1 MNRAERLPDCYRK
14 DEYGNIYKLLYLNAS
29 AIEELKEDILAVGE
43 SLDLK
48 IATGK
53 TLDLYGEMVEQQ
65 RGLLNDEQ
73 YRYMIQARI
82 GRNNVQGSYPSV
94 MKALLLMFGGKPGDI
109 TLEDLELDEGEDSCV
124 VKLSKFPVSVLVN
137 AGFSSRQ
144 VVEMVERLLPIC
156 VKLFADNFEGTFT
169 FSGEAMEYDAETGFA
184 DIEQSIGGY
193 LGLLLGE
200 DDKIPV
206 LPL

>member
-65 RGLLNDEQ
+65 
-73 YRYMIQARI
+73 RYMIQARI

-144 VVEMVERLLPIC
+144 AVEMVERLLPIC

>member
-29 AIEELKEDILAVGE
+29 IEELKEDILAVGE

-124 VKLSKFPVSVLVN
+124 VKLNKFPVSVLFQS
-137 AGFSSRQ
+137 AGRRDGGAASADLCE
-144 VVEMVERLLPIC
+144 VVCR
-156 VKLFADNFEGTFT
+156 
-169 FSGEAMEYDAETGFA
+169 
-184 DIEQSIGGY
+184 
-193 LGLLLGE
+193 
-200 DDKIPV
+200 
-206 LPL
+206 